1 MFSNSI
7 FATITSVGS
16 GGTDDNAIIKI
27 DPLTGLYEFPRPGDV
42 RKYIL
47 PILIDEDENIIDV
60 NVNNNT
66 TESITIK
73 DKDFWMPDELCKVCY
88 GCENAFTMYRRRHHC
103 RMCGQVFCNPCSS
116 FYIDGSQINLSHGP
130 VRSCKLC
137 HDQLADRT
145 DKENKLFK
153 RKMTDSNSLD
163 NTNVAV
169 TSEIDVTK
177 VQETSTQKL
186 FHYNNLQNR
195 ASSHLE
201 YIISNLIYNKN
212 ISERWKSI
220 IVQLVKNVVS
230 SVDPNVRR
238 GDSIDIREYV
248 KLKIIPG
255 GNIEESCYIDGI
267 VFRKNVS
274 HKKMLINCIKDKP
287 RILILSG
294 GIEFQRTDARLSS
307 MDQLIEQEEKY
318 IKILVDKVLSLKPD
332 IIFVGKSVAR
342 KAQEILVEN
351 EVLVMQNVKFSL
363 LERIARVTNAMLLP
377 ATDHTIQQYG
387 DDCLGSCGK
396 FVVRHIQKDEDKDK
410 VNDNVNRILKNVVSK
425 GSTYAYLQGCPSE
438 LGCSIVLRGGDYELL
453 TKIKRIIH
461 YAIMIAYHLRLEV
474 AYYSDRSAEL
484 PINSFITDEDNINLN
499 KMVLSSSLDID
510 FGLPYEEEIRG
521 GIPLNKK
528 NSNNNSYLDA
538 SMEHQKILVTSLLM
552 ACEGNMQKS
561 YDLKG
566 IKFYTSNYDISLG
579 QFLMESCFNINHG
592 SSINL
597 IDHTLSFVHK
607 PGRLDISVHR
617 LSDTTYTNDDN
628 LAYIQDPMQL
638 PIYVSSYCKQCDKI
652 VTPDV
657 VMSDETWKMSFGK
670 FLEISLYNTTAC
682 GRTNGCNHC
691 IRDSHVLFFTC
702 EGYAA
707 RIEFF
712 PILPYSIHIRPT
724 MDFPEFSH
732 IEYAR
737 KIYYELPAQYTR
749 LKEDFIKITT
759 NVDREIKGLSTKP
772 EEINEIIS
780 ELQFIVDDIEISF
793 VNVFSQR
800 LVTLDDLIKQQDK
813 NNIKHDDDICIRY
826 PNILKRELFLRART
840 WNKRLEVIQNII
852 NDYNVSSES
861 NVGMLP
867 NILALQSTL
876 LGGNN
881 DDIDEIDVDIDDIED
896 VVTKKPIDEEDQ
908 EIFHSNFNH
917 TNNSEFN
924 NNSNNNNIVNDTE
937 TPINITPNPKA
948 SKPKPNRITKAITR
962 LMTGKSYNNK
972 GKLNLQLGFLSEGR
986 LGLKPGRKGE
996 VIGVYEEQLAT
1007 IIAYTLASQ
1016 EYNDQL
1022 ILEEISDANDVYNSE
1037 PIKKSDVEDLSIPKI
1052 IKNSPVNSNFSNQGE
1067 EIIQNDT
1074 NIQNNNLKFL
1084 VSNETALNNE
1094 HVEKFQNINLDE
1106 TVAANKHKL
1115 HLKARMTSQK
1125 KSTIRHK
1132 FVDKGFYNEEIL
1144 CKFYCD
1150 VYWATQFEALRS
1162 TYFTSSDDNDNFIRS
1177 LANTTKWMAQGGK
1190 SGATFSKTMD
1200 DRFIVK
1206 VISKVEL
1213 QMFLDFAPAYFDY
1226 MANALFDNLYFTVL
1240 CKILGVYTIGY
1251 DNKET
1256 EKKVTENVVVMENIF
1271 YKVRL
1276 LYLWSV
1282 DRYLWL

>member
-1 MFSNSI
+1 MFSNNL
-7 FATITSVGS
+7 FATITSVGNVGS
-16 GGTDDNAIIKI
+16 TDDNNAIIKI
-27 DPLTGLYEFPRPGDV
+27 DPITGLYEFPRPGDV
-42 RKYIL
+42 KKHVL
-47 PILIDEDENIIDV
+47 PILIDEDENINDSNI
-60 NVNNNT
+60 NNNNL
-66 TESITIK
+66 ENNPVK

-116 FYIDGSQINLSHGP
+116 FYIDGSQINLLYGP

-153 RKMTDSNSLD
+153 RKMADTNSLD
-163 NTNVAV
+163 NTNVV
-169 TSEIDVTK
+169 VNSEIDLTK

-201 YIISNLIYNKN
+201 YIISNLIYNQN
-212 ISERWKSI
+212 ISECWKSI
-220 IVQLVKNVVS
+220 IVQLVKNVVF

-255 GNIEESCYIDGI
+255 GNIDESCYIDGI

-274 HKKMLINCIKDKP
+274 HKKMLTNSIKDKP

-294 GIEFQRTDARLSS
+294 GIEFQRTDTRLSS

-351 EVLVMQNVKFSL
+351 EVLVMQNVKYSL
-363 LERIARVTNAMLLP
+363 LERIARVTGAMLLP

-410 VNDNVNRILKNVVSK
+410 VNDNVNRILKNVISK

-461 YAIMIAYHLRLEV
+461 FSIMIAYHLRLEV

-484 PINSFITDEDNINLN
+484 PINSFINNEDNMDFN

-510 FGLPYEEEIRG
+510 FGSPYEEEIKG

-528 NSNNNSYLDA
+528 NLSSNSYLDA
-538 SMEHQKILVTSLLM
+538 SIEHQKILVTSLLM
-552 ACEGNMQKS
+552 ACEGNVQKS

-617 LSDTTYTNDDN
+617 LSDTTYANDDN
-628 LAYIQDPMQL
+628 LAYVQDPMQL

-670 FLEISLYNTTAC
+670 FLEISLYNTSAC

-712 PILPYSIHIRPT
+712 PIIPYSIHIRPT
-724 MDFPEFSH
+724 MDFPELSH
-732 IEYAR
+732 VEYAR
-737 KIYYELPAQYTR
+737 KTYYELPAQYTS

-759 NVDREIKGLSTKP
+759 SLDREIKGLSSTHKP

-780 ELQFIVDDIEISF
+780 ELQFIVDDIEVSF
-793 VNVFSQR
+793 VNLFSQR
-800 LVTLDDLIKQQDK
+800 LVALDEMMKQHLSSM
-813 NNIKHDDDICIRY
+813 KHDDDIYIRY
-826 PNILKRELFLRART
+826 PSVLKRELFLKART
-840 WNKRLEVIQNII
+840 WNKRLEVVQNII
-852 NDYNVSSES
+852 SEFNTAAESS
-861 NVGMLP
+861 VGNMLP
-867 NILALQSTL
+867 NILALQATL

-881 DDIDEIDVDIDDIED
+881 DDLDEIDVDIDDID
-896 VVTKKPIDEEDQ
+896 DAGYKKPMDDEDQ
-908 EIFHSNFNH
+908 DVLYPNSSNA
-917 TNNSEFN
+917 NNSEFN
-924 NNSNNNNIVNDTE
+924 NNNNNNNNETE
-937 TPINITPNPKA
+937 APINVTPKA
-948 SKPKPNRITKAITR
+948 NKPKTNRITKAITR
-962 LMTGKSYNNK
+962 LMTGKSYSNK
-972 GKLNLQLGFLSEGR
+972 GKFNLQLGFLAEGR

-996 VIGVYEEQLAT
+996 VIAVYEEQLAT

-1016 EYNDQL
+1016 EYYDQL
-1022 ILEEISDANDVYNSE
+1022 LLEESNDTSEIYNAE
-1037 PIKKSDVEDLSIPKI
+1037 PMKKNDTEDLSIPKTN
-1052 IKNSPVNSNFSNQGE
+1052 KNNQINATATKKDE
-1067 EIIQNDT
+1067 EIVENGT
-1074 NIQNNNLKFL
+1074 NNHNNLKFL
-1084 VSNETALNNE
+1084 VSSDNVGNNE
-1094 HVEKFQNINLDE
+1094 HVEKFHSINLDE
-1106 TVAANKHKL
+1106 TVVGNHNKL
-1115 HLKARMTSQK
+1115 YLKARMTSQK

-1162 TYFTSSDDNDNFIRS
+1162 TYFSSSDDNDNFIRS
-1177 LANTTKWMAQGGK
+1177 LANTAKWMAQGGK

-1271 YKVRL
+1271 YKVRIL
-1276 LYLWSV
+1276 LNSSLLWQ
-1282 DRYLWL
+1282 